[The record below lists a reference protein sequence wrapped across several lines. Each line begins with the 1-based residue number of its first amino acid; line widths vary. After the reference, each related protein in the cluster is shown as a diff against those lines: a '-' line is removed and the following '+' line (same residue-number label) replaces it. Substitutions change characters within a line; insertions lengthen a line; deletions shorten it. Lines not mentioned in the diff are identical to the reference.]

1 MSISLTRDMRNSLN
15 SLSDI
20 NSAIE
25 VSNKRLA
32 TGKKVNSALDN
43 ANAYFTSEGFKKDS
57 RDFQN
62 VLSAMDNGLK
72 LVDKSVKA
80 IEGARKLIESA
91 TALARQAKAAGPTD
105 PARNTLGTQAAELVQ
120 QAQRLFIDAGF
131 NGKNLLQADNL
142 APVAADNLVIQ
153 TNLKTVAAE
162 QTSITLTAQDYRA
175 AAATG
180 IYGAALTTA
189 TTGVNATVSAGP
201 DQVEAIAYTANSWQT
216 DDVEIDGFIS
226 LTTAAS
232 NNLATR
238 GQVLATAATTLQ
250 VRNDFTKDTQ
260 RILNAASDNLTLA
273 DMNEEG
279 ANLTTLQTR
288 QQMAVTSMSLAGRS
302 DQAIL
307 RLF

>member
-1 MSISLTRDMRNSLN
+1 MSVSLTFGMRNSLN

-20 NSAIE
+20 SSAIE
-25 VSNKRLA
+25 TSNKRLS

-43 ANAYFTSEGFKKDS
+43 ANSYFASEGFKRDA
-57 RDFQN
+57 RDFGN
-62 VLSAMDNGLK
+62 VMSNMDNGMK

-91 TALARQAKAAGPTD
+91 TALARQAKNAGPTD
-105 PARNTLGTQAAELVQ
+105 PARDTYGNQAKELVT
-120 QAQRLFIDAGF
+120 QAQRMFIDAGF
-131 NGKNLLQADNL
+131 NGKNLLQADNA

-153 TNLKTVAAE
+153 TNLKTVVAE
-162 QTSITLTAQDYRA
+162 QTSVTLTAGDYRA

-180 IYGAALTTA
+180 IYGVALVAGTHGIAATA
-189 TTGVNATVSAGP
+189 SAGA
-201 DQVEAIAYTANSWQT
+201 DQAETFAYTAAAWNT
-216 DDVEIDGFIS
+216 DTVVDAFI
-226 LTTAAS
+226 AAATVAT
-232 NNLATR
+232 NNLASR
-238 GQVLATAATTLQ
+238 GAVLATAATTLQ
-250 VRNDFTKDTQ
+250 VRNDFTKDTM

-288 QQMAVTSMSLAGRS
+288 QQMAVTSMSLAGRA